1 MKNYFVISM
10 FVWSLLVS
18 CNESKQDVVRVSNQ
32 PYTVVSD
39 SIYTRMPGKLLYQN
53 GTAYW
58 QDPTS
63 SENFVHA
70 IDVQSGN
77 EIACFANIGQGPTD
91 FSVVNLSLFPE
102 GGILLNDMEKPLEI
116 RYQMSSDKDSVISS
130 VRKYSN
136 AKDATRLLYLTADRL
151 LYLSP
156 DKKELFHVVG
166 GDGLIDFGKR
176 PIQEAIDNSFS
187 VFQGH
192 VAYNSQ
198 KNLLV
203 YSALEMPY
211 VAVYKG
217 EKGKNWNLQ
226 NEIKEHWD
234 YTIQEG
240 VLKFSSEVKRGA
252 WEIALTKDCIVLLQR
267 DSQVEGAV
275 DREKE
280 GRDMETIPHS
290 LFVYDYDLKLKKII
304 HMPFPMLRLCGDTES
319 NTIYAMSI
327 NPEFEL
333 IKIDL

>member
-1 MKNYFVISM
+1 M
-10 FVWSLLVS
+10 
-18 CNESKQDVVRVSNQ
+18 
-32 PYTVVSD
+32 SD

-70 IDVQSGN
+70 IDVRSGN

-102 GGILLNDMEKPLEI
+102 GGIVLNDMEKPLEI

-136 AKDATRLLYLTADRL
+136 DKDATKLLYLTADRL

-156 DKKELFHVVG
+156 DKAELFHVVE
-166 GDGLIDFGKR
+166 GDRSVCFGKR
-176 PIQEAIDNSFS
+176 PIQDAIDNSFN

-192 VAYNSQ
+192 VSYHPQ
-198 KNLLV
+198 KDLLV
-203 YSALEMPY
+203 YAALEMPY

-217 EKGKNWNLQ
+217 ENGQNWNLR
-226 NEIKEHWD
+226 NEMKEHWD
-234 YTIQEG
+234 YTIHEG

-304 HMPFPMLRLCGDTES
+304 HMSFPMLRLCGDTES
-319 NTIYAMSI
+319 NTIYAMSV